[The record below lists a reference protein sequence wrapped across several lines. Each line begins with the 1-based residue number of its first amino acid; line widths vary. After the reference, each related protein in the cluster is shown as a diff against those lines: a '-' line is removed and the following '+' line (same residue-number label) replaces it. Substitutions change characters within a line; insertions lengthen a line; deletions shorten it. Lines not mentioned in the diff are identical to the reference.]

1 MNFFRKILYLF
12 GTSKFLFFFLL
23 TIFTISSLV
32 EVVGIGLLGTYV
44 SYLIN
49 PENFLIEKISIFL
62 EFFDY
67 NNDIINFEVFSYI
80 IVLIFVIKFL
90 IKIGIDLYL
99 EYFTLSRSRLLRDKL
114 LEKYINLKN
123 QNLYSENTS
132 AYVETILRLTERIQG
147 PCMSSLLKILSDGII
162 LLSIIIFLFSINFYI
177 TLICLLTVFIFSF
190 PFVFILHPKLRRF
203 SEHQSIASKKIVKNL
218 YELLEGLFEL
228 GIYNKISFFYE
239 NFKKQSS
246 KMFVNTFKSNFTFFF
261 VRPAIELVFILL
273 IVFTL
278 LYLTSQN
285 VNLRENFT
293 IISIFTISLLRII
306 PITTS
311 IVSSIN
317 RLSSSKYAVDKVY
330 SDLTL
335 EENNFEKNNTEIKK
349 IQFEF
354 LNIKNIHFD
363 YKNKAIFENL
373 NLEIP
378 KNSITAFYGKSG
390 SGKSTLIKLISG
402 ILKPDKGQIKINN
415 EIDIHENLNTWQNKI
430 SYIPQDIFVFEDSI
444 ARNIALSKN
453 YVEKEIYNCLNQVGL
468 SEFADGNLT
477 NKILQ
482 YGANLSGGQK
492 QRIAIARSLYFKRDI
507 LILDEITNQLDKI
520 NENKIFELVKSFKDT
535 KTIIFISHN
544 EKLLDFADKV
554 VDVEKINKS

>member
-1 MNFFRKILYLF
+1 
-12 GTSKFLFFFLL
+12 
-23 TIFTISSLV
+23 
-32 EVVGIGLLGTYV
+32 
-44 SYLIN
+44 
-49 PENFLIEKISIFL
+49 
-62 EFFDY
+62 
-67 NNDIINFEVFSYI
+67 
-80 IVLIFVIKFL
+80 
-90 IKIGIDLYL
+90 
-99 EYFTLSRSRLLRDKL
+99 
-114 LEKYINLKN
+114 
-123 QNLYSENTS
+123 
-132 AYVETILRLTERIQG
+132 
-147 PCMSSLLKILSDGII
+147 MSSLLKIFSDGII
-162 LLSIIIFLFSINFYI
+162 LLSIIIFLFTINLYI
-177 TLICLLTVFIFSF
+177 TLVCLITVFIFSF
-190 PFVFILHPKLRRF
+190 PFVFILHPKLRKF

-330 SDLTL
+330 DDLTL
-335 EENNFEKNNTEIKK
+335 KENYLEKNATQIKEIK
-349 IQFEF
+349 FEF
-354 LNIKNIHFD
+354 LNIVNVHFE
-363 YKNKAIFENL
+363 YKNKSIFENL
-373 NLEIP
+373 NLQIP
-378 KNSITAFYGKSG
+378 KNSITALYGKSG

-402 ILKPDKGQIKINN
+402 ILKPSKGQIKINN
-415 EIDIHENLNTWQNKI
+415 KIDIHENLNIWQNKI

-444 ARNIALSKN
+444 GKNIALSEN
-453 YVEKEIYNCLNQVGL
+453 YVEKEIHNCLKQVGL
-468 SEFADGNLT
+468 LEFAGENLS

-482 YGANLSGGQK
+482 YGSNLSGGQK

-520 NENKIFELVKSFKDT
+520 NENKIFELVKSFKDN

-554 VDVEKINKS
+554 VDVEKIIKS

>member
-1 MNFFRKILYLF
+1 MNFFRKILHLF
-12 GTSKFLFFFLL
+12 GTSKSLFFFLL
-23 TIFTISSLV
+23 IIFTISSLV

-44 SYLIN
+44 SYIIN
-49 PENFLIEKISIFL
+49 PENFLIEKISKFL
-62 EFFDY
+62 EFFNYDK
-67 NNDIINFEVFSYI
+67 DVINFEIFSYI
-80 IVLIFVIKFL
+80 IVFIFIIKFL
-90 IKIGIDLYL
+90 VKIAIDLYL

-123 QNLYSENTS
+123 RNLYSENTS

-147 PCMSSLLKILSDGII
+147 PCMSSLLKIFSDGII
-162 LLSIIIFLFSINFYI
+162 LLSIIIFLFTINLYI
-177 TLICLLTVFIFSF
+177 TLVCLITVFIFSF
-190 PFVFILHPKLRRF
+190 PFVFILHPKLRKF

-228 GIYNKISFFYE
+228 GIYNKISFFSE

-246 KMFVNTFKSNFTFFF
+246 KMFVNTFKSNFIFFF

-285 VNLRENFT
+285 VNLTENFT

-306 PITTS
+306 PITTA

-317 RLSSSKYAVDKVY
+317 RLSSSKYAVEKVY
-330 SDLTL
+330 DDLTL
-335 EENNFEKNNTEIKK
+335 KENYLEKNATQIKEIK
-349 IQFEF
+349 FEF
-354 LNIKNIHFD
+354 LNIENVHFE
-363 YKNKAIFENL
+363 YKNKSIFENL
-373 NLEIP
+373 NLQIP
-378 KNSITAFYGKSG
+378 KNSVTALYGKSG

-402 ILKPDKGQIKINN
+402 ILKPSMGEIKINN
-415 EIDIHENLNTWQNKI
+415 KIDIHENINIWQNKI

-444 ARNIALSKN
+444 GKNIALSEN
-453 YVEKEIYNCLNQVGL
+453 YEEKEIHDCLKKVGL
-468 SEFADGNLT
+468 LEFAGEKIS

-482 YGANLSGGQK
+482 YGSNLSGGQK
-492 QRIAIARSLYFKRDI
+492 QRIAIARSLFFKRDI

-520 NENKIFELVKSFKDT
+520 NENKIFELVKSFKDN

-554 VDVEKINKS
+554 VDVEKIVKS